1 MAPDQQ
7 NGMNQDMNTMH
18 MDNFAAR
25 GGWWVVAQFPLLLL
39 AYLIPGWTGQVITG
53 SLAPLHAYAG
63 QALLALGALITFAG
77 VVSLGRWLTPFPR
90 PLPKSQLRTG
100 GAYALVRH
108 PLYCGILF
116 MAFGWSLYSNSLA
129 GLAFDAMLF
138 VFFDRKAAR
147 EEIWLTEKFSE
158 YGAYRHRVKKLVPW
172 IY

>member
-1 MAPDQQ
+1 
-7 NGMNQDMNTMH
+7 MNTMH
-18 MDNFAAR
+18 KDGFGAR

-39 AYLIPGWTGQVITG
+39 AYLIPLWTGQAITG
-53 SLAPLHAYAG
+53 SLALLQTVGG
-63 QALLALGALITFAG
+63 QALLVAGALATFAG
-77 VVSLGRWLTPFPR
+77 VVSLGRWLTPFPQ

-108 PLYCGILF
+108 PLYSGILL

-129 GLAFDAMLF
+129 GLVFDAALF

-147 EEIWLTEKFSE
+147 EEIWLSEKFPDYS
-158 YGAYRHRVKKLVPW
+158 AYRQRVKKLIPW